1 MVMSKTWQEVEQ
13 IMQDEIS
20 RITVSPP
27 DEILKMFKYHIIES
41 GMGQAGQHYNGYPFI
56 HGGMRMLGYYIIPN
70 IYRMAD
76 SDLFTMEH
84 MRWHIKKIKI
94 ETEFLGYCGLHTQEL
109 FGDYLIELSDQ
120 LEDKFIFR
128 DLLGTYALYL
138 EIVNSW
144 IQHFYPWSVG
154 CVNLRK
160 SPEELKELAAAI
172 NRVYPA

>member
-1 MVMSKTWQEVEQ
+1 
-13 IMQDEIS
+13 
-20 RITVSPP
+20 
-27 DEILKMFKYHIIES
+27 
-41 GMGQAGQHYNGYPFI
+41 
-56 HGGMRMLGYYIIPN
+56 MRMLGYYIIPN